1 MTPDN
6 KKKDNE
12 VVVDMQK
19 SKCDC
24 NQQPV
29 KKKKKKNR
37 CHSCRK
43 NVGLLGLKCKCG
55 LLFCTT
61 HVHPE
66 SHMCTFDHKS
76 CARENLTK
84 NLTKISANKIEVI

>member
-6 KKKDNE
+6 QKKDNE
-12 VVVDMQK
+12 VVDMK
-19 SKCDC
+19 KANCDC

-76 CARENLTK
+76 CARANLTK
-84 NLTKISANKIEVI
+84 NLTKVAAAKIEVI